1 MVLYNINI
9 NFTIKIDNTILI
21 FFFIANKGG
30 IMSDLEKKDQK
41 EEVKEKK
48 KSEEIDVCIKPFNAE
63 SSRMDDIDDPCE
75 QFE

>member
-1 MVLYNINI
+1 
-9 NFTIKIDNTILI
+9 
-21 FFFIANKGG
+21 
-30 IMSDLEKKDQK
+30 MSDLEKKDQK